1 MEFFEVVKS
10 WRKTDHLK
18 EKEAQRAAVALNTYW
33 NVISTYITE
42 RNYQFENISK
52 AESHILG
59 MLSTM
64 TDAMEN
70 FNDTQLLEKN
80 YRILSNVAM
89 VIGKVSKK
97 EAKKIM
103 SKHEKEIFQLVSSQL
118 HAKHP
123 GLANVATELLHF
135 FMEKNVNFQNVG
147 VVENMFALV
156 DNEDNVSNAVVT
168 IIASQTL
175 QKPENLIDSIFTR
188 IDSSKP
194 TERKNAIKI
203 ISKLFEIIQN
213 KESGKEK
220 KSQIEKL
227 TFVTF
232 FLKFKVC

>member
-1 MEFFEVVKS
+1 M
-10 WRKTDHLK
+10 
-18 EKEAQRAAVALNTYW
+18 
-33 NVISTYITE
+33 
-42 RNYQFENISK
+42 
-52 AESHILG
+52 
-59 MLSTM
+59 
-64 TDAMEN
+64 
-70 FNDTQLLEKN
+70 
-80 YRILSNVAM
+80 
-89 VIGKVSKK
+89 
-97 EAKKIM
+97 
-103 SKHEKEIFQLVSSQL
+103 SSQL
-118 HAKHP
+118 HARHR

-175 QKPENLIDSIFTR
+175 EKPENLIDSIFTR

-232 FLKFKVC
+232 FFFSLSLALALSIIPMNLAHLDRLVFMNQLTSLISIV